1 MDPSFNLDPTAEA
14 ALSLQS
20 FEGKFDVKDFVGSF
34 SEKLITQSKADSG
47 PFDPKPFIRTF
58 EAAVDRLIAVRKD
71 VQAKTEQM
79 EKSVRVAEREY
90 SKKMAD
96 LNRGFEAVG
105 TSFSSMEAKM
115 SEVGRTAVRI
125 GEQLESVHLQRQ
137 RAQAAYDLI
146 DYYNQFSRD
155 DTSRIDALKKEGREG
170 RRQVA
175 VLLRRLST
183 VSKEVDLPNA
193 EKTREVIDKY
203 CEKFEK
209 EMLYLFDRCYRKGDP
224 KMMHH
229 CAQTLL
235 DFNGGASCV
244 QVYVN
249 QHDFFINRV
258 HENTKIEDKT
268 LWNSLPDPNVSA
280 PRSEASLY
288 ELLGEI
294 RATVGQEAQIVQAV
308 FPNPPFVMQVFLQRV
323 FAQSIQQHMEQLLV
337 RAGNISDLAF
347 LRVLQLVH
355 IQTSLLVEDLK
366 QYEVPSLTSRSS
378 LGSSEFSRSLTGA
391 SIAGASSSTTASIS
405 AMLETAMEELFVP
418 YTEGQR
424 YLERESKCLGE
435 LYSGYLMAFTRYHA
449 SLLRSL
455 IHERVNRVKSSVF
468 DRMRNQLNS
477 TGTSSPSSTA
487 AAALMRFGG
496 YAAEKKEDKPADEPL
511 REEDGLL
518 SVDVAETMLKWHAE
532 AIGRCVELSPSNDV
546 PKHTFALFRALAG
559 AIANDYMETALE
571 TAQSRLEAVDHT
583 KTEPSFQALCVL
595 RSVDLICHLWQQYVN
610 IALLPLATSSVTIRR
625 EMVIFNN
632 QTVSKVEGVANTLM
646 QRLTDAVISWLT
658 VQLSKQK
665 KTDFK
670 PRNDDLSFARV
681 NTEPCIACCEILE
694 KARDAAKQNLSGKNL
709 EVFLTEIGVA
719 FHGLLLDHLRKFP
732 VSATGGLML
741 AKDLKSYQDAIGT
754 FSIPALH
761 ERFEFIRQLGNVFL
775 VRPEILKSYITENYL
790 GRIDSTLLRPYL
802 AQRSDWGQ
810 AEKGFNDTLGAED
823 VGAGAET
830 KGLRDRFGM
839 GRLSM
844 MMKDLEGLRI
854 GEGIQGMNMPALPSG
869 FAGSFSISTRA
880 FGGGGN
886 SRGDSSAT

>member
-1 MDPSFNLDPTAEA
+1 MDAAHNADPAAER
-14 ALSLQS
+14 ALTVQT
-20 FEGKFDVKDFVGSF
+20 FEGKFDVKDFIGSF
-34 SEKLITQSKADSG
+34 SERLISQSKAEAG

-79 EKSVRVAEREY
+79 EKSVQSAEREY
-90 SKKMAD
+90 SKKMAE

-105 TSFSSMEAKM
+105 NSFSGMEARM
-115 SEVGRTAVRI
+115 SEVGRTAIRI

-146 DYYNQFSRD
+146 DYYTQFSRE
-155 DTSRIDALKKEGREG
+155 DTSRIDSLKKEGKDG
-170 RRQVA
+170 RRKVA

-183 VSKEVDLPNA
+183 LAKEIDLPNA
-193 EKTREVIDKY
+193 GKTRDIIDKY

-209 EMLYLFDRCYRKGDP
+209 DMLYLFDRCYRKGDP

-258 HENTKIEDKT
+258 RNNTESDDRT
-268 LWNSLPDPNVSA
+268 LWDALPDPNSI
-280 PRSEASLY
+280 PPKSETSLS

-323 FAQSIQQHMEQLLV
+323 FAQSIQQQFEQLLTQ
-337 RAGNISDLAF
+337 ASSISDLAF
-347 LRVLQLVH
+347 LRMLQLVH
-355 IQTSLLVEDLK
+355 SQVALLIEDLK
-366 QYEVPSLTSRSS
+366 GYEVPSMTPRSPSSTSDFSRISGPQS
-378 LGSSEFSRSLTGA
+378 GSSS
-391 SIAGASSSTTASIS
+391 AGSTTAIG

-424 YLERESKCLGE
+424 YIEREIRYLGDVYANS
-435 LYSGYLMAFTRYHA
+435 LAVFTRY
-449 SLLRSL
+449 
-455 IHERVNRVKSSVF
+455 HERVNRAKESML
-468 DRMRNQLNS
+468 DRMINATAAS
-477 TGTSSPSSTA
+477 GTSSMA
-487 AAALMRFGG
+487 AAAFMRFGNISNITG
-496 YAAEKKEDKPADEPL
+496 SGDRTQEKPAEEPL
-511 REEDGLL
+511 RDEDGFL
-518 SVDVAETMLKWHAE
+518 SIDVAETMLKWHAE
-532 AIGRCVELSPSNDV
+532 AIGRCVELSPQSDM
-546 PKHTFALFRALAG
+546 PKHTFSLLRALSDVISGGYIEVAL
-559 AIANDYMETALE
+559 DTAS
-571 TAQSRLEAVDHT
+571 SRLEATDHS
-583 KTEPSFQALCVL
+583 KAEPNFQLLSVL
-595 RSVDLICHLWQQYVN
+595 RHVDLICHLWQQYVN
-610 IALLPLATSSVTIRR
+610 IALLPLATSSVTTRR
-625 EMVIFNN
+625 EMVVFNN
-632 QTVSKVEGVANTLM
+632 QMVSKIEGAANALL
-646 QRLTDAVISWLT
+646 QRLADAIVTWMST
-658 VQLSKQK
+658 QLAKQK

-681 NTEPCIACCEILE
+681 NTEPCLLCCEILE
-694 KARDAAKQNLSGKNL
+694 KVGSVAKQNLSGKNL
-709 EVFLTEIGVA
+709 ETFLTEIGVA
-719 FHGLLLDHLRKFP
+719 FHSLLLEHLRKFP

-741 AKDLKSYQDAIGT
+741 AKDLKSYQDTIGT

-790 GRIDSTLLRPYL
+790 GRIDSALLRPYL

-810 AEKGFNDTLGAED
+810 FEKGFNNSEEGDVMGVGPAES
-823 VGAGAET
+823 

-844 MMKDLEGLRI
+844 MMKDLEGMRLGDGRMSM
-854 GEGIQGMNMPALPSG
+854 GMPALSG
-869 FAGSFSISTRA
+869 GSFSISTRA
-880 FGGGGN
+880 FG
-886 SRGDSSAT
+886 RGDSSAT